1 MSRIVVFHVQ
11 RSEHTLTGS
20 FRAISAL
27 EELLP
32 AETMKH
38 LNTTSVNH
46 DTGDND
52 ELAFVDAVT
61 GEIAGKFGGVA
72 YGLPGSILRA
82 SRDALRSYLW
92 QANEL
97 AVTPHKNFS
106 RYVED
111 DDGVTAFFTDG
122 SSSRGSILIG
132 ADGAHSRVRE
142 QLLGE
147 SSQKPVQSQ
156 YVPIFGEID
165 LVAAQYKPLRR
176 IANAVV
182 LGSAR
187 GLRLQIGMLSM
198 EKDRSKAHYFW
209 ALMLRPEDPVA
220 LADWVQKASSQELY
234 DFAVE
239 SAQHLHPTISGVIK
253 DGGPSAMNRSQPKFL
268 ELVTPETLPIGR
280 VTLLGDAAHCMVP
293 LRGAGA
299 NTAILDACDL
309 GRLLIEAQ
317 RESRPRDSVVAP
329 YVAKMIPRGRE
340 AVLSSRAA
348 GNADADDP
356 FALIKKFR
364 REKEQTAGQA

>member
-1 MSRIVVFHVQ
+1 
-11 RSEHTLTGS
+11 
-20 FRAISAL
+20 
-27 EELLP
+27 
-32 AETMKH
+32 MKH

-61 GEIAGKFGGVA
+61 GEVAGKLGGVA
-72 YGLPGSILRA
+72 YGLPGTIIRA

-92 QANEL
+92 HANDL
-97 AVTPHKNFS
+97 PVTPHKNFS

-111 DDGVTAFFTDG
+111 DTGVTAFFADG

-132 ADGAHSRVRE
+132 ADGLHSHVRD

-147 SSQKPVQSQ
+147 AARKPEQSQ
-156 YVPIFGEID
+156 YVPIFGEHD
-165 LVAAQYKPLRR
+165 LTQAQYEPLRD

-182 LGSAR
+182 LGSTT

-198 EKDRSKAHYFW
+198 EKDRSSAHYFW
-209 ALMLRPEDPVA
+209 ALMLRPKDPVA
-220 LADWVQKASSQELY
+220 LADWVQNASSQELY

-239 SAQHLHPTISGVIK
+239 SAKHLHPTIRDVVK
-253 DGGPSAMNRSQPKFL
+253 DGGPAAMNRSQPKFL
-268 ELVTPETLPIGR
+268 ELVTPETLPTGPVAI
-280 VTLLGDAAHCMVP
+280 LGDAAHCMVP

-299 NTAILDACDL
+299 NTAIMDACDL

-317 RESRPRDSVVAP
+317 TESRSFQSVIAP

-348 GNADADDP
+348 GDADADDP
-356 FALIKKFR
+356 FALIQKFS
-364 REKEQTAGQA
+364 REKRDSGGQAS